1 MDGEVKPTFS
11 RLGDSLVKEI
21 HFSIRGFLHGLLI
34 ETKLIL
40 TDRNNLQIWKGKT
53 LLISPA
59 TGFIEININVNAYT
73 CAHTV

>member
-34 ETKLIL
+34 ETKQPPFHI
-40 TDRNNLQIWKGKT
+40 TTQGSRIT
-53 LLISPA
+53 LRLEIPRISLSRRERRAPNFGIMQ
-59 TGFIEININVNAYT
+59 TI
-73 CAHTV
+73 